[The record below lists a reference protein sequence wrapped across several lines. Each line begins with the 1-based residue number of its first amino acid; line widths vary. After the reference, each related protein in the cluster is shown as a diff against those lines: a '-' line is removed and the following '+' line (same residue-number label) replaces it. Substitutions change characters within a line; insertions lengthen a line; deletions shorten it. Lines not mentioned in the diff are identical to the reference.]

1 MKSLCMVACENK
13 WLPASVLIDVEDDSA
28 QLIIIVRKNLDPE
41 DYLTTLRALSHHEEA
56 PAFLMD

>member
-1 MKSLCMVACENK
+1 MVACENK

-28 QLIIIVRKNLDPE
+28 QLIIRNNNNLDPE
-41 DYLTTLRALSHHEEA
+41 DYLTTRRALSHHEA